1 MLPLP
6 SWPAGNK
13 NHLTF
18 GFDFSREEGGTKPVA
33 FLTPPCD
40 SSPARLLCDRLSEG
54 PGPPPQRE
62 THWENTEA
70 QKSGPSKKPVTSRQ
84 ENQATQDGAN
94 PVSSRP
100 CPCFPTQPPP
110 PGKCFDFSFPFNS
123 STLAIPSDSQDS
135 RNVKI

>member
-1 MLPLP
+1 M
-6 SWPAGNK
+6 
-13 NHLTF
+13 
-18 GFDFSREEGGTKPVA
+18 A

-40 SSPARLLCDRLSEG
+40 NSPARLLCDRPGKGAGPLS
-54 PGPPPQRE
+54 QWE
-62 THWENTEA
+62 TEV
-70 QKSGPSKKPVTSRQ
+70 QKSGPSKKPVTSRL
-84 ENQATQDGAN
+84 ENQATRDGAN

-100 CPCFPTQPPP
+100 YTCFPTQPPP